1 MSSNTSLKGPKH
13 FYVYGGPQGGTLAR
27 VRNGETRYSWFDR
40 LNRDEPRYWYTLVS
54 DAAGGSAFVPEDDD
68 ALRQAFL
75 SASGEPDDRETE
87 TLSAE
92 IQRRGLEI

>member
-1 MSSNTSLKGPKH
+1 MGKSATKVKH
-13 FYVYGGPQGGTLAR
+13 FYVYGGPLAGTLAR
-27 VRNGETRYSWFDR
+27 VQEGETRYSRVAR

-54 DAAGGSAFVPEDDD
+54 KAGGGSAFVPEDGD

-75 SASGEPDDRETE
+75 SASGEPGDRETE
-87 TLSAE
+87 TLAAE